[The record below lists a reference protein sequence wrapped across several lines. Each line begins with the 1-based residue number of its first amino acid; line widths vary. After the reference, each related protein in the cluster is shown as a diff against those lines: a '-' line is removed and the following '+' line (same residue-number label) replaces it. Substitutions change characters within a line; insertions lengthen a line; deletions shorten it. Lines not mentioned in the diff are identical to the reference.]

1 MDTKKSVKKVIDK
14 LKEVDYSNNNLKEN
28 MVDRLTNLYEIELQN
43 GSITDFTDFVRKHD
57 KYFYTSDIVKGV
69 YTAIGFT
76 GDFRNWFKKFKKNNP
91 SCNYYSLRD
100 IKKYNA
106 SIIKSLKN
114 YIRN

>member
-1 MDTKKSVKKVIDK
+1 MV
-14 LKEVDYSNNNLKEN
+14 NNDSNLKEN
-28 MVDRLTNLYEIELQN
+28 MINILSNLYEIELQN

-76 GDFRNWFKKFKKNNP
+76 GDFHNWFKKFKKNNP